1 VKSKGAFLRAPQK
14 FEAKATLSHVGDSG
28 SSLSALVSNLDGMLY
43 RCRVDDEWEMEF
55 VSDGCVGLT
64 GCRPQDPVLN
74 GRLSYE
80 QITHPQD
87 RALVRQTIE
96 SALANRGRYEIEY
109 RMLRADGQ
117 VRWVREQGLA
127 VVAANGQPEA
137 IEGFV
142 QDITERK
149 EAERAL
155 SETSERFRGFFE
167 NATEGMYRSTPGQG
181 FITVNQAMARICG
194 YISPEQLIE
203 QLLDIDQQLY
213 VDPLRRNDF
222 IREIET
228 HGEVTDFESQICRRD
243 GSPAWISE
251 NAHAVRDGS
260 GTLLYYEGTVSLI
273 TDRKRHE
280 AEIEYQATHDSLTG
294 LPNRMLLI
302 ETLQRVMAE
311 ATLTRTQVAVMFI
324 DIDQFKFIN
333 DSLGH
338 AAGDELL
345 NTLAKRLQSCIRG
358 DDTVARHGGDE
369 FVVVVKS
376 FTNVDEVRRV
386 AERIVTAVARPCVIA
401 GCDLSASCS
410 VGISLC
416 PLDAQD
422 IDTLM
427 RNADAAMY
435 RAKELG
441 RNNFQFFAADMNAH
455 FADRMELVARL
466 HRALERKEFRLHY
479 EPKFDLATRRI
490 VGVEVLIR
498 WQTAE
503 GIVSPA
509 EFIPV
514 AEETGLIV
522 PIGDW
527 VLRTAC
533 AQART
538 WLSAGI
544 PMVPMAVNLS
554 RRQLVSG
561 DIAAQVAEAL
571 AAAKLPAQYLELEV
585 TESAV
590 MRDTDTAVAMLRRLR
605 ELGVKIA
612 MDDFGTGYSSLYY
625 LKQLP
630 LDRLKIDQS
639 FVRDVTTNPDDSAI
653 IKAII
658 SLGHILE
665 LRVLAEGVE
674 TAEQLE
680 FLRDN
685 HCDEMQGYHLAR
697 AMPASEFAELLRAQ
711 ATEAVSIE

>member
-1 VKSKGAFLRAPQK
+1 MRAAP
-14 FEAKATLSHVGDSG
+14 FDTADPASPLSS
-28 SSLSALVSNLDGMLY
+28 LVSNLGGMLY
-43 RCRVDDEWEMEF
+43 RCRIHGDWEMEF
-55 VSDGCVGLT
+55 VSEGSLDLT
-64 GCRPQDPVLN
+64 GCRPQDPVLRN
-74 GRLSYE
+74 RLAYE
-80 QITHPQD
+80 QIVHPQD
-87 RALVRQTIE
+87 RARARQAIE
-96 SALANRGRYEIEY
+96 HALANRRRYDIEY

-117 VRWVREQGLA
+117 IRWVREQGLA
-127 VVAANGQPEA
+127 VTAPDGRPMALD
-137 IEGFV
+137 GFV

-149 EAERAL
+149 RFEHELR
-155 SETSERFRGFFE
+155 ETADHFRSFFE
-167 NATEGMYRSTPGQG
+167 NASEGMYRSTPAG
-181 FITVNQAMARICG
+181 FLTVNPAMARICG
-194 YISPEQLIE
+194 YDSPEQMIE
-203 QLLDIDQQLY
+203 QLRDIDRQLY
-213 VDPLRRNDF
+213 FDPLRRNDF

-228 HGEVTDFESQICRRD
+228 HGEVVDFESQICRRD
-243 GSPAWISE
+243 GSPAWICE
-251 NAHAVRDGS
+251 NAHAMRDEN
-260 GTLLYYEGTVSLI
+260 GTLLYYEGTASLI
-273 TDRKRHE
+273 TRRKLHE
-280 AEIEYQATHDSLTG
+280 AEIEYQATHDPLTG
-294 LPNRMLLI
+294 LPNRILLA
-302 ETLQRVMAE
+302 ETLRQVMAE
-311 ATLTRTQVAVMFI
+311 AKLTHTQVAVMFI

-345 NTLAKRLQSCIRG
+345 STLAQRLQSCIRG
-358 DDTVARHGGDE
+358 EDVVARHGGDE

-376 FTNVDEVRRV
+376 FNNIDEVRRV
-386 AERIVTAVARPCVIA
+386 AERIVGAVARPCVVA

-422 IDTLM
+422 IDTLL

-466 HRALERKEFRLHY
+466 HRALERSEFRLHY
-479 EPKFDLATRRI
+479 EPKFDLGTRRI
-490 VGVEVLIR
+490 VGAEVLIR
-498 WQTAE
+498 WQTPD

-509 EFIPV
+509 DFIPV

-538 WLSAGI
+538 WLSAGV
-544 PMVPMAVNLS
+544 PMVPMSVNLS

-571 AAAKLPAQYLELEV
+571 VAAKLPAKYLELEV

-590 MRDTDTAVAMLRRLR
+590 MRDTETAVEMLRRLR

-674 TAEQLE
+674 TAEQLD

-697 AMPASEFAELLRAQ
+697 PMPASEFAALLRAQ
-711 ATEAVSIE
+711 AVA

>member
-1 VKSKGAFLRAPQK
+1 
-14 FEAKATLSHVGDSG
+14 
-28 SSLSALVSNLDGMLY
+28 MLY
-43 RCRVDDEWEMEF
+43 RCRIHGDWEMEF
-55 VSDGCVGLT
+55 VSDGSVDLT
-64 GCRPQDPVLN
+64 GCRPQDPVLHS
-74 GRLSYE
+74 RLAYE
-80 QITHPQD
+80 QIVHPQD
-87 RALVRQTIE
+87 RTRARQAIE
-96 SALANRGRYEIEY
+96 HALANRRRYDIEY
-109 RMLRADGQ
+109 RMLRVDGQ
-117 VRWVREQGLA
+117 IRWVREQGLA
-127 VVAANGQPEA
+127 VTAPDGRPVALD
-137 IEGFV
+137 GFV
-142 QDITERK
+142 QDVTERK
-149 EAERAL
+149 RLEHELR
-155 SETSERFRGFFE
+155 ETADHFRSFFE
-167 NATEGMYRSTPGQG
+167 NASEGMYRSTPTG
-181 FITVNQAMARICG
+181 FLTVNPSMARICG
-194 YISPEQLIE
+194 YDSPEQMIE
-203 QLLDIDQQLY
+203 QLRDIDRQLY
-213 VDPLRRNDF
+213 FDPLRRNDF

-228 HGEVTDFESQICRRD
+228 HGEVVDFESQICRRD
-243 GSPAWISE
+243 GSPAWICE
-251 NAHAVRDGS
+251 NAHAVRDEN
-260 GTLLYYEGTVSLI
+260 GTLLYYEGTASLI
-273 TDRKRHE
+273 TRRKLHE
-280 AEIEYQATHDSLTG
+280 AEIEYQATHDPLTG
-294 LPNRMLLI
+294 LPNRILLA
-302 ETLQRVMAE
+302 ETLRQVMAE
-311 ATLTRTQVAVMFI
+311 AKLTHTQVAVMFI

-345 NTLAKRLQSCIRG
+345 STLAQRLQSCIRG
-358 DDTVARHGGDE
+358 EDVVARHGGDE

-376 FTNVDEVRRV
+376 FNSIDEVRRV
-386 AERIVTAVARPCVIA
+386 AERIVGAVARPCVVA

-422 IDTLM
+422 IDTLL

-466 HRALERKEFRLHY
+466 HRALERSEFRLHY

-490 VGVEVLIR
+490 VGAEVLIR
-498 WQTAE
+498 WQTPD

-509 EFIPV
+509 DFIPV

-538 WLSAGI
+538 WLSAGV
-544 PMVPMAVNLS
+544 PMVPMSVNLS

-571 AAAKLPAQYLELEV
+571 VAAKLPAKYLELEV

-590 MRDTDTAVAMLRRLR
+590 MRDTETAVEMLRRLR

-674 TAEQLE
+674 TAEQLD

-697 AMPASEFAELLRAQ
+697 AMPASEFVELLRAQ
-711 ATEAVSIE
+711 TV

>member
-1 VKSKGAFLRAPQK
+1 MKSKGAFLRAPQK